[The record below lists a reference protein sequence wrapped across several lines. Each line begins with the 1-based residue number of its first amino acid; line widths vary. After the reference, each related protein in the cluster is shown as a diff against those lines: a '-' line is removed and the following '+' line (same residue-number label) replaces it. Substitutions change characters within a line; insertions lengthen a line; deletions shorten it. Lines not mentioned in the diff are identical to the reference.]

1 MDGYE
6 IEKIDEGLWAID
18 DKMGC
23 SMYLVE
29 GKNKALLID
38 TGVQEGKILPML
50 KSLQINPFPWL
61 SPMHI
66 SIICIMPMSLR
77 KSFFM
82 KGISRLGMGEWD
94 YVCSWDRL
102 CFVSSIRS
110 TGSRSIFPLLTRL
123 SST

>member
-29 GKNKALLID
+29 GKNKALLVD

-50 KSLQINPFPWL
+50 KSLTDKP
-61 SPMHI
+61 I
-66 SIICIMPMSLR
+66 SLALTHVCIMPMSLK
-77 KSFFM
+77 KSIFM
-82 KGISRLGMGEWD
+82 RGISRLGMGEWD
-94 YVCSWDRL
+94 YVCFWDRL

>member
-29 GKNKALLID
+29 GRNKALLVD

-50 KSLQINPFPWL
+50 KSLTDKPISL
-61 SPMHI
+61 ALTHAHI
-66 SIICIMPMSLR
+66 VHSFGHFGR
-77 KSFFM
+77 KQLH
-82 KGISRLGMGEWD
+82 RLL
-94 YVCSWDRL
+94 YKR
-102 CFVSSIRS
+102 FVSVPVGGKPLGIVVHSQFPKKIYAFLREALK
-110 TGSRSIFPLLTRL
+110 IFSHKITC
-123 SST
+123 

>member
-29 GKNKALLID
+29 GKNKALLVD

-50 KSLQINPFPWL
+50 KSLTDKPISLALTQP
-61 SPMHI
+61 I
-66 SIICIMPMSLR
+66 SIICIMPMSLK
-77 KSFFM
+77 KSIFM

-102 CFVSSIRS
+102 CFTSSIRS
-110 TGSRSIFPLLTRL
+110 IGSRSISPLLTRL

>member
-29 GKNKALLID
+29 GKNKALLVD

-50 KSLQINPFPWL
+50 KSLTDKPISL
-61 SPMHI
+61 ALTHAHI
-66 SIICIMPMSLR
+66 DHMYHADEFEEVYLHERDI
-77 KSFFM
+77 KAWH
-82 KGISRLGMGEWD
+82 GGN
-94 YVCSWDRL
+94 YVCFWDRL

-110 TGSRSIFPLLTRL
+110 IGSRSIFPLLTRL